1 MTPKILIPVVLK
13 RFVICLSLLL
23 ALTGLHW
30 NWSLNGQSLTPFAEL
45 LIYYSAAGFV
55 LGGFLFTSYYAGQ
68 DVDRFVKWDFPHWLQ
83 PKDAVVAGRSMM
95 FVGGALMLAA
105 ASLMLAA
112 YSVVTL

>member
-1 MTPKILIPVVLK
+1 MFAVLT
-13 RFVICLSLLL
+13 RFAVCLLLLL

-30 NWSLNGQSLTPFAEL
+30 IWGHNGQSLTQFFEL

-55 LGGFLFTSYYAGQ
+55 LGGYLFTSYYAGQ

-83 PKDAVVAGRSMM
+83 PKEAVVAGRSMM

-105 ASLMLAA
+105 LSLMWAA
-112 YSVVTL
+112 YSIVTL

>member
-1 MTPKILIPVVLK
+1 MLPRILLLAIVK
-13 RFVICLSLLL
+13 RFVVCLILLMT
-23 ALTGLHW
+23 LTGLHW
-30 NWSLNGQSLTPFAEL
+30 GWHDSGQSLTQFTEL

-83 PKDAVVAGRSMM
+83 PKEAVVAGRSMM

-105 ASLMLAA
+105 VSLMWAG